1 MSVVVVYGVCRGGG
15 RKFRRGGRGKVGRG
29 KREKS
34 EETFHGPF
42 VVMKLLDS
50 ASKSDV
56 FVQLGGFF
64 THLIERYAFLLQG
77 GENV

>member
-1 MSVVVVYGVCRGGG
+1 MFVVVVYGVCRGGG

-42 VVMKLLDS
+42 VVMKLL
-50 ASKSDV
+50 AGLCLK
-56 FVQLGGFF
+56 
-64 THLIERYAFLLQG
+64 I
-77 GENV
+77 